1 MLLFTKPIP
10 RPAIW
15 GGTLLR
21 EYFHYPDFPEG
32 IGQSWSFSAQ
42 EGNGKSNVIVGG
54 PFDGKTLLTVW
65 QQSPELFQSRWNRFP
80 VIISLVAPEDD
91 LSIQIH
97 PNDAIAAEAGYSS
110 GKNEAWYFLEAQEGA
125 SIVYGQR
132 TKNLAQLRQLIMQ
145 DRWQDI
151 IEYMP
156 VRQGDF
162 VYLPAGMLHAL
173 KKGSVVYE
181 IQQATD
187 VTYRF
192 FDYHRKDAQGQ
203 ERPLQLEQ
211 AIHCVDFSLTQNA
224 VHRPMHVMA
233 SNAISITEFIKN
245 ESFCVRKYE
254 VNGTEAMH
262 FDHYELLTC
271 VAGEGT
277 LNGNSV
283 HIGESCLVTV
293 DSTVGFTGNM
303 VIMSTAEV

>member
-1 MLLFTKPIP
+1 MLLFTKPIS

-21 EYFHYPDFPEG
+21 EYFHYSDFPEG

-42 EGNGKSNVIVGG
+42 EGTGKSNVIVGG

-132 TKNLAQLRQLIMQ
+132 TKNPSQLRRLIMQ
-145 DRWQDI
+145 DRWQDA
-151 IEYMP
+151 IEYLP
-156 VRQGDF
+156 VCQGDF

-187 VTYRF
+187 ITYRF

-211 AIHCVDFSLTQNA
+211 AIQCVDFSLTQNA
-224 VHRPMHVMA
+224 AHLPMHVMV
-233 SNAISITEFIKN
+233 SNAIRITQFIKN

-254 VNGTEAMH
+254 INGEEVMN

-277 LNGNSV
+277 LNGNPV
-283 HIGESCLVTV
+283 HIGESCLVTI
-293 DSTVGFTGNM
+293 DSTVVFAGNM